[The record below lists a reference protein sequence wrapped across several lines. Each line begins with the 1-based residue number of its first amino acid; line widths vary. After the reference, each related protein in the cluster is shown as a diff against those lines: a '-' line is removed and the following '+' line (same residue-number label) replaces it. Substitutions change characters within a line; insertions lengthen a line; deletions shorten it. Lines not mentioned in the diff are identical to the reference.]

1 MNMNKQFIPQIISVV
16 QDGYKAH
23 QFKLDMV
30 AALHTAIVALPL
42 AIAFGIA
49 SGVSPQAGLTATILA
64 AFISALLSGSKLQ
77 VSGPTGA
84 FVVVT
89 YTAIQRFGFNGLL
102 VAALIAGLIMII
114 MGIGR
119 MGALLKYIPYPVTL
133 GFTSGIAV
141 LIAGMQ
147 VKDFLGISVEKDP
160 ITFLNK
166 MKLYVTILDTINP
179 WSVFIGSLS
188 FITVRKWHYVT
199 QKIPG
204 PIVALIILSIVVWF
218 FNIPI
223 PTIGERYGELTT
235 TLPHF
240 EPQSLNFSKFKEIFP
255 VAISIAILGSI
266 SSLLSAVVA
275 DGMAGEKHR
284 PNMELIAQGTANVTN
299 ALLGLIPSAGAVA
312 RTIVN
317 VKNGGRTPFSAVTH
331 AIILLVIMLTLGRY
345 ATFIPIAVLC
355 GILLSVALN
364 MSEYHLFF
372 KMFRAPVSDISV
384 LLVTFFLTIL
394 ADLSVALSTGMILA
408 SFLFMKRM
416 EEVTGANFLS
426 SQDAQFHGDE
436 IADLPPH
443 IEVFEINGP
452 FCFGAAAKF
461 QDAVMQHNP
470 DIIILHMQSV
480 AIDATGLFALETV
493 IDRAIHRGTKILI
506 AGVKPQPMKALKK
519 AKILEKVGQENLF
532 LNLNSAIRKAREF

>member
-1 MNMNKQFIPQIISVV
+1 MNKNTFVPQIISVIRE
-16 QDGYKAH
+16 GYKPQ
-23 QFKLDMV
+23 QFKNDMI
-30 AALHTAIVALPL
+30 AAIHTAIVVLPL

-49 SGVSPQAGLTATILA
+49 SGVSPQAGITATIIA
-64 AFISALLSGSKLQ
+64 AFISALLSGSRLQ

-102 VAALIAGLIMII
+102 IAALIAGILMIF

-119 MGALLKYIPYPVTL
+119 MGSLLKYIPYPVTL

-147 VKDFLGISVEKDP
+147 IKDFLGITVIKDP
-160 ITFLNK
+160 VTLVNK
-166 MKLYVTILDTINP
+166 LSLYSTLLHTINP
-179 WSVFIGSLS
+179 WAVLFGATS
-188 FITVRKWHYVT
+188 FTIVRLWHKVT
-199 QKIPG
+199 HRIPG
-204 PIVALIILSIVVWF
+204 PIVALVLLTLIVTL

-223 PTIGERYGELTT
+223 TTIGQRYGELTAT
-235 TLPHF
+235 FPHF
-240 EPQSLNFSKFKEIFP
+240 QPQSLNFSKFREIFP

-284 PNMELIAQGTANVTN
+284 PNMELIAQGSANVVN
-299 ALLGLIPSAGAVA
+299 SLLGLIPSAGAVA

-317 VKNGGRTPFSAVTH
+317 VKNGGRTPFSALAH
-331 AIILLVIMLTLGRY
+331 AVFLLLIMLALGHY
-345 ATFIPIAVLC
+345 ASYIPIAVLC

-372 KMFRAPVSDISV
+372 KMFRAPVSDVSV
-384 LLVTFFLTIL
+384 LLVTFSLTIL

-436 IADLPPH
+436 IADLPQH

-461 QDAVMQHNP
+461 QDAVTQHNP

-493 IDRAIHRGTKILI
+493 IDRAIHRGTKILL
-506 AGVKPQPMKALKK
+506 AGVKMQPMKALKK
-519 AKILEKVGQENLF
+519 AKMTEKIGQDNFFPTLT
-532 LNLNSAIRKAREF
+532 SAIRKAKQL